1 MVNTMKIL
9 MSSKLLASKLKEID
23 FEKQSIE
30 RVTLDKDELILITET
45 SSVKFHVHVLEFKA
59 SVKQDG
65 KRWDWIKSLVSR
77 VEDHP
82 IVLQIFDNV
91 VNVIFQY

>member
-1 MVNTMKIL
+1 MKIL

-23 FEKQSIE
+23 FEKESVE
-30 RVTLDKDELILITET
+30 RVTLDNDELILITQT

-65 KRWDWIKSLVSR
+65 RRWDWVKSLVSR
-77 VEDHP
+77 VEEQP